1 MKLNL
6 CCSDSHLPPPFV
18 NVDRVQPADVIV
30 DLNLAP
36 WSWAD
41 NSVEEII
48 AHDAL
53 EHLFNPIIS
62 LNECWRILKPGG
74 KLDLIVPTAEGRGAF
89 QDPTHLVY
97 PPFTL
102 NSLFYYEHGNPHRER
117 FGRAYGIRARF
128 RIISQCA
135 DQLPDSVVKLCAI
148 LEAVKP

>member
-6 CCSDSHLPPPFV
+6 CCSDAHLAGFV
-18 NVDRVQPADVIV
+18 NVDRVPPADVIA
-30 DLNLAP
+30 DLNVVP
-36 WSWAD
+36 WQWQD
-41 NSVEEII
+41 NSVEEIV

-53 EHLFNPIIS
+53 EHLFNPINS
-62 LNECWRILKPGG
+62 LNECWRILRPGG

-102 NSLFYYEHGNPHRER
+102 NSLFYYEHNNPHRER
-117 FGRAYGIRARF
+117 FGKAYGIHARF
-128 RIISQCA
+128 HIVSQRA
-135 DQLPDSVVKLCAI
+135 DQIQDSVVKLCAI